1 MGTLFLCSSLEFL
14 PCCFCRIDFVRGEDG
29 HSAFFLEKFP
39 APLGLYPGKVTGLMG
54 SKSLLKG
61 LGPKV

>member
-1 MGTLFLCSSLEFL
+1 M
-14 PCCFCRIDFVRGEDG
+14 RGEDG